1 MDTDVVSVTLNQMVP
16 GDVFISLCVMATYL
30 DQGEKELNVRCVNRR
45 DDYSSCEFDYH
56 FLFRR
61 VEQKDTIVCA
71 HFTENLEFDPFFLHG
86 TIIAD
91 EK

>member
-1 MDTDVVSVTLNQMVP
+1 MCVVLIAEMITLH
-16 GDVFISLCVMATYL
+16 
-30 DQGEKELNVRCVNRR
+30 VNLIII
-45 DDYSSCEFDYH
+45 